1 MDEKHKAA
9 LMAIRRDAIASVAW
23 TEVVTPRQAAQA
35 QQELGIEPLAD
46 EIKKQ
51 WLPLRAQAILALVAT
66 LREEYEEVMK

>member
-1 MDEKHKAA
+1 MDEKHKEA

-23 TEVVTPRQAAQA
+23 TETVTPRQAAQA

-46 EIKKQ
+46 EIKQK
-51 WLPLRAQAILALVAT
+51 WLPPRALAILALVAT